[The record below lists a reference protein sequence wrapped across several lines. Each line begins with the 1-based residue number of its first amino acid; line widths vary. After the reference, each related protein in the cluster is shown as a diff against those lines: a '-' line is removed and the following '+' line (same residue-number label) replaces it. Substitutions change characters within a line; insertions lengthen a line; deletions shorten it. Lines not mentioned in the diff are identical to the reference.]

1 MPHAFR
7 WLSPAC
13 ALAILGPAFASAQE
27 QPEVFSY
34 ATYFECDPGRESRA
48 DALMRQTF
56 APMLE
61 KHVAAKDLAGWGW
74 LAHSLGGHWRRTG
87 FMVAPSRNAVLDAQ
101 AAVLKDMQANTKAF
115 AELSSICPRHEDYI
129 WHQVASSQ
137 GRRPESAPP
146 SVARAGVYFECAPA
160 RESRADTLV
169 TEAFAPIW
177 NRHVKVD
184 ALNSWSWHEHVS
196 GGKYRRLLLLNGAN
210 HKQILT
216 ALDSILAQGARG
228 RPNESRE
235 FSEICYSH
243 QDYLWDI
250 QQPRR

>member
-1 MPHAFR
+1 MPHACR

-13 ALAILGPAFASAQE
+13 AFVLLAPAFGSAQE
-27 QPEVFSY
+27 QTQQFSY
-34 ATYFECDPGRESRA
+34 ATYFECDPARESRA

-56 APMLE
+56 APIQE
-61 KHVAAKDLAGWGW
+61 RHVTAKHLIGWGW
-74 LAHSLGGHWRRTG
+74 LAHSLGGHWRRSG
-87 FMVAPSRNAVLDAQ
+87 FMVASSRDAVLDGQ
-101 AAVLKDMQANTKAF
+101 AAVLKDMRANAKAF

-129 WHQVASSQ
+129 WHQVARSP
-137 GRRPESAPP
+137 RREEGSPR

-160 RESRADTLV
+160 REGRADTLV
-169 TEAFAPIW
+169 TQAFAPIW
-177 NRHVKVD
+177 NRHVKPN

-196 GGKYRRLLLLNGAN
+196 GGKYRRLLLMNGEN
-210 HKQILT
+210 HKEILT
-216 ALDSILAQGARG
+216 ALDSILAQGARE
-228 RPNESRE
+228 RPSESRE

>member
-1 MPHAFR
+1 MPRAFR

-13 ALAILGPAFASAQE
+13 AFALLTPGLARTQD
-27 QPEVFSY
+27 QPQVFSY

-61 KHVAAKDLAGWGW
+61 KHVAAKHLTGWGW
-74 LAHSLGGHWRRTG
+74 MAHSLGGHWRRAG
-87 FMVAPSRNAVLDAQ
+87 FMVGQSRDAVLDGQ
-101 AAVLKDMQANTKAF
+101 AAVVKDMRANAKAF

-129 WHQVASSQ
+129 WHQVAASP
-137 GRRPESAPP
+137 RREEGAPR

-169 TEAFAPIW
+169 TQAFAPIW
-177 NRHVKVD
+177 NRYVKAD
-184 ALNSWSWHEHVS
+184 ALNSWGWHEHVS
-196 GGKYRRLLLLNGAN
+196 GGKYRRLLLMNGEN
-210 HKQILT
+210 HKEILT
-216 ALDSILAQGARG
+216 ALDSILAQGARD
-228 RPNESRE
+228 RPSESRE

-250 QQPRR
+250 QAPR